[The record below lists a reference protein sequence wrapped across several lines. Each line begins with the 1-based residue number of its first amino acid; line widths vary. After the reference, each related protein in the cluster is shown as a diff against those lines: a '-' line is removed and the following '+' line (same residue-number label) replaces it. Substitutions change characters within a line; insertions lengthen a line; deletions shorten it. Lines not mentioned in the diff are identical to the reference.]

1 MYSKSVT
8 QTKISYYG
16 EIMETKP
23 FLRLACVDRVPSFR
37 GDAKDLVA
45 VGMVI
50 WAIRKSR
57 DDACF
62 CNFFFMTRQIWWPRC
77 GLSPQ
82 FLG

>member
-1 MYSKSVT
+1 MYSTSVT

-45 VGMVI
+45 VVMV
-50 WAIRKSR
+50 RLYENLEMMPVFVTFS
-57 DDACF
+57 
-62 CNFFFMTRQIWWPRC
+62 
-77 GLSPQ
+77 L
-82 FLG
+82 